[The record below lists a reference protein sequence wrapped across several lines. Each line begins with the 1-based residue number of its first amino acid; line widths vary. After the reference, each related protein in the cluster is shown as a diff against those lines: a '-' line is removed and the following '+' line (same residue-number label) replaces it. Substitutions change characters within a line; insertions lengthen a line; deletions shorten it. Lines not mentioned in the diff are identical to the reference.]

1 MDDQSAK
8 RNKTPRPE
16 PLIISEL
23 RLNTIAYGW
32 LFVAEVLTR
41 KTSSGKPYL
50 DLKLRDPRGN
60 EIIGRYF
67 DPPDVETQLLQEGK
81 VLELEGLVEKFL
93 NQTYIRVSYAKVDE
107 SVPTHFSPFGPLPP
121 TPHLHDTF

>member
-8 RNKTPRPE
+8 RNTTPRPE

-67 DPPDVETQLLQEGK
+67 DPPDVETQLPQEGK

-93 NQTYIRVSYAKVDE
+93 NQTYIREDQSNGLLSRYHA
-107 SVPTHFSPFGPLPP
+107 GPAI
-121 TPHLHDTF
+121 